1 MVGDEKLLVVPCV
14 VVDAFDRDELVE
26 NSLGLMVDGCVVIV
40 ETGVVVVSLMWVSE
54 ACVVVEVMDFVPIG

>member
-40 ETGVVVVSLMWVSE
+40 ETGVVVVSLM
-54 ACVVVEVMDFVPIG
+54 

>member
-14 VVDAFDRDELVE
+14 VVDAVDRDELVE

-40 ETGVVVVSLMWVSE
+40 ETGVVVVSLKLASE
-54 ACVVVEVMDFVPIG
+54 ACVVVAVMAFVPVG